1 MHLFSDTS
9 DRCWTPS
16 CSENQVTIYILCC
29 FFLSNMEYFV
39 WFCFQ
44 GAGLRHLS
52 LLATASSTAEE
63 ILLPANCAGQVPP
76 FFHVPE
82 KTFVLLPLLTASPE
96 LVQLMVLQPPQL
108 VTTSPAVWWRWACCR
123 PTFTQAALNYWLPF
137 FFLLVLFVFLLTH
150 SEDKNVAYFLNRME
164 VDAVQD
170 GTEREGCGEIQA
182 LTSSADRLI
191 RHPALL

>member
-1 MHLFSDTS
+1 MLDTELLWKSGNYLHL
-9 DRCWTPS
+9 
-16 CSENQVTIYILCC
+16 VL

-44 GAGLRHLS
+44 GAGLRDLS

-63 ILLPANCAGQVPP
+63 ILLPAICAGQVPP
-76 FFHVPE
+76 FFHIPE

-96 LVQLMVLQPPQL
+96 LVQPVVLQPPQL

-123 PTFTQAALNYWLPF
+123 LTLTQAALNYLLPF

-150 SEDKNVAYFLNRME
+150 SEDKNVAYFFKQNGSWCCAGWDRKRGLWR
-164 VDAVQD
+164 DLSSH
-170 GTEREGCGEIQA
+170 IQCRQVNTSPSATLA
-182 LTSSADRLI
+182 L
-191 RHPALL
+191 